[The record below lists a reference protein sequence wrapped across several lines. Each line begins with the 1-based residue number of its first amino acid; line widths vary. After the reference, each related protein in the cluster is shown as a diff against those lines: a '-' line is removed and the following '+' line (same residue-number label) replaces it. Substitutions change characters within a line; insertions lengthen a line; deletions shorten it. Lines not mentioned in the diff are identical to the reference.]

1 MMATSE
7 PREICK
13 NSSRVLHENPAHID
27 VLTELDTAQF
37 VNTNTAE
44 IAGNERMLRRM
55 FGYPKPAP
63 TPAAKPAAPATAAPA
78 KK

>member
-1 MMATSE
+1 
-7 PREICK
+7 
-13 NSSRVLHENPAHID
+13 

-55 FGYPKPAP
+55 FGYPKPTP